1 MTGINRRERISQQTP
16 EERLVAQLDML
27 QDHIVLFN
35 KKKRDIIRELKT
47 TYSYTD
53 LKLRSV
59 LGAQIEEKV

>member
-35 KKKRDIIRELKT
+35 KKKRAIIRELKT
-47 TYSYTD
+47 TYSYTGP
-53 LKLRSV
+53 KLRSA
-59 LGAQIEEKV
+59 LGAQIEERV